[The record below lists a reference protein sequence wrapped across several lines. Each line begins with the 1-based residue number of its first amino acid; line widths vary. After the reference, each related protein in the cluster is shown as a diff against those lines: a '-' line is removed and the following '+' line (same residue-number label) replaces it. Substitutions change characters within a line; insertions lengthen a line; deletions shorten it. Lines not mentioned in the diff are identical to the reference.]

1 MKKVLLFLANGF
13 EVLEASVFIDVMGWN
28 YLEGDGTTKLYT
40 CGLQKEI
47 VSSFNQRVLVD
58 LLIDEVDVKS
68 FDALAIPGGFE
79 EYGYYS
85 DAFDNRVLNLIK
97 SFNDCNKIIAS
108 ICVAALPLG
117 KSGILQG
124 KDGTTYNSP
133 KRREALQSYGVNL
146 VGKPIVQTGNII
158 TSHGPST
165 AIDVAFL
172 LLEHLTSI
180 ANAQTVAQLM
190 GFDK

>member
-28 YLEGDGTTKLYT
+28 YLEGDCTTKLYT
-40 CGLQKEI
+40 CGLHKEI

-58 LLIDEVDVKS
+58 LLIDEVDVES

-79 EYGYYS
+79 EYGYFS
-85 DAFDNRVLNLIK
+85 DAFDNRALNLIK
-97 SFNDCNKIIAS
+97 YFNESNKIIAS

-146 VGKPIVQTGNII
+146 VGKPIVQAGNII

-172 LLEHLTSI
+172 LLENLTSV
-180 ANAQTVAQLM
+180 ANARLVAQLM
-190 GFDK
+190 GFNR